1 MQCKL
6 YSWGGAQE
14 VTGSKH
20 FLETEAGTIM
30 IDCGAFQGRREEAY
44 NKNLNWSFKPS
55 QVDAVVLTHAHFDHC
70 GMLPRLVSEGY
81 DNFIYSTPATRD
93 LAKLVLM
100 DSSRIQKND
109 YEYMI
114 RRNKKKG
121 LSFEPKAPLYSEE
134 NVRSCMGQF
143 STVAYHKKFNPV
155 PNVNATLYN
164 AGHILGSAMAYIEVK
179 EGAET
184 MKIAFSGDLGRKG
197 LPIIRD
203 PEVLPPVDYLVL
215 ESTYG
220 NRLHDPMDATMD
232 KLADII
238 NRVSERKGKIIIPA
252 FAIERTQELVFFI
265 HLLHDQKRIPKIPVF
280 IDSPMSADATT
291 IFKMHDECYDEETIK
306 AFIDH
311 QKNPFGFSDLIYLT
325 TKEESQALND
335 QEGPMIIIS
344 SSGMCEHGRI
354 LHHLANNIRDPKNAI
369 LMVGYMA
376 ENTLGRKILEKQSTI
391 KIFGEEY
398 GVRAEIAK
406 MNSFS
411 GHADYQE
418 ILDYVGSLDTSSLK
432 KIFLVHGE
440 KEAQS
445 NLKGL
450 LEEKGYST
458 EIVVPGTSYS
468 L

>member
-20 FLETEAGTIM
+20 FLETKYGTIM
-30 IDCGAFQGRREEAY
+30 IDCGAFQGHREEAY
-44 NKNLNWSFKPS
+44 NKNLNWTFKPS
-55 QVDAVVLTHAHFDHC
+55 QVDAAILTHAHFDHC

-81 DNFIYSTPATRD
+81 DGFIYSTPATRD
-93 LAKLVLM
+93 LAKLVMM
-100 DSSRIQKND
+100 DSSRIQKQD
-109 YEYMI
+109 YEFMLKK
-114 RRNKKKG
+114 NKKFG
-121 LSFEPKAPLYSEE
+121 TSHEPKEPLYTEDQ
-134 NVRSCMGQF
+134 VRACMGHF
-143 STVAYHKKFNPV
+143 STLAYHKKFNPV
-155 PNVNATLYN
+155 QGVDAVLYD
-164 AGHILGSAMAYIEVK
+164 AGHILGSSMVLMEVK
-179 EGAET
+179 NGTDT
-184 MKIAFSGDLGRKG
+184 MRIAFSGDLGRKG

-203 PEVLPPVDYLVL
+203 PEILPPVDYLVL

-220 NRLHDPMDATMD
+220 NRLHDPMDSTLD

-252 FAIERTQELVFFI
+252 FAVERTQELVFFI
-265 HLLHDQKRIPKIPVF
+265 HLLHDQKRIPKIPVY

-291 IFKMHDECYDEETIK
+291 IFKMHDECYDNETIK

-311 QKNPFGFSDLIYLT
+311 NENPFGFNDLIYVT
-325 TKEESQALND
+325 TKEESQELND
-335 QEGPMIIIS
+335 KEGPMIVIS

-354 LHHLANNIRDPKNAI
+354 LHHLAHTVRDPKNAI
-369 LMVGYMA
+369 LLVGYMA
-376 ENTLGRKILEKQSTI
+376 ENTLGRKILEKVNPI
-391 KIFGEEY
+391 RIFGEEY
-398 GVRAEIAK
+398 GVRAEVAK

-418 ILDYVGSLDTSSLK
+418 ILDYVGSLDTAALK

-440 KEAQS
+440 KDAQT
-445 NLKGL
+445 NLKSL
-450 LEEKGYST
+450 LEGKGYST
-458 EIVVPGTSYS
+458 EIVVPGVDYN